1 LPAAPCLQLEDW
13 QGFDVFRVAQ
23 LTDGRPL
30 QTVALALLRKRG
42 LVARLGLPED
52 RLRSF
57 LADVEDS
64 YHPHNPYHNSMHAA
78 DVTQVSAGGRVGCR
92 LGWWIRG
99 LAGGRGTACMTSLQ
113 LQRTPDATTANTL
126 APLFES
132 QFTNLYCTVLCLQA
146 LGAILAQDD
155 FARQLSDLE
164 QLAAIIAA
172 AMHDVGHPGVN
183 NDFLIRTHSE
193 VSGGCWGD
201 PGGCWPCLVQDSVG
215 CSVAW

>member
-1 LPAAPCLQLEDW
+1 
-13 QGFDVFRVAQ
+13 
-23 LTDGRPL
+23 
-30 QTVALALLRKRG
+30 
-42 LVARLGLPED
+42 
-52 RLRSF
+52 
-57 LADVEDS
+57 
-64 YHPHNPYHNSMHAA
+64 M
-78 DVTQVSAGGRVGCR
+78 
-92 LGWWIRG
+92 
-99 LAGGRGTACMTSLQ
+99 
-113 LQRTPDATTANTL
+113 
-126 APLFES
+126 
-132 QFTNLYCTVLCLQA
+132 CLQA